1 MIEYLKLAVGNI
13 THRKLR
19 SFLTVLGIVIGIT
32 AIISLITVSQGLEN
46 FVTEQFEK
54 IGTDRLY
61 VMPAMFGLDLG
72 EGLTTDDVDLIKK
85 QPEVEWIN
93 PFLMTSTEMTFG
105 NEDGFI
111 QYAGGVET
119 DDLEKKFE
127 DLDVTAAKGRFFKNG
142 EKGVVMLGHKIAY
155 DFFDKEVRVNN
166 QVEVKG
172 KKLRV
177 IGILSEIG
185 NSEDDS
191 AVYFAM
197 EDARELFNKPDEIS
211 AIEIKVKPGVD
222 ITFFAD
228 KLSKKLEKARDDDF
242 FSVLTPEQLLEQF
255 GSILNIIQ
263 VILGSIAAISLVVG
277 GIGIMNSM
285 YTSVLERT
293 RDIGIMKSIGAKNSA
308 ILMVFLTESA
318 ILGLIGGIVG
328 IIIGSGFALIIDAG
342 AKQAGYAVLSISIDP
357 KVVLGGLLFAI
368 IIGSISGA
376 LPAHRAS
383 KLKPVEALR
392 FD

>member
-1 MIEYLKLAVGNI
+1 M
-13 THRKLR
+13 
-19 SFLTVLGIVIGIT
+19 LGIVIGIT